1 MFHSLVYLDSI
12 IRGSDEDQ
20 ESEIARQ
27 ILERLRM
34 VKEGGENVRLELLDP
49 RGRSQIIHDQ
59 ANQRNLDEKEL
70 QELPTGV
77 DIPISDL
84 PS

>member
-1 MFHSLVYLDSI
+1 M
-12 IRGSDEDQ
+12 
-20 ESEIARQ
+20 
-27 ILERLRM
+27 
-34 VKEGGENVRLELLDP
+34 ELLDP

-59 ANQRNLDEKEL
+59 ANQRQLDEKEM